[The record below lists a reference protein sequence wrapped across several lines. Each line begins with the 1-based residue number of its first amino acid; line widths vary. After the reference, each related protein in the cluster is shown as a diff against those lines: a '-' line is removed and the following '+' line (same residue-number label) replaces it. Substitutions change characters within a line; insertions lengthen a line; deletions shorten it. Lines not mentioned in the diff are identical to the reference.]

1 MADEETQKESKEKAP
16 AKHVGAVSAS
26 GAHAVIVAQPAP
38 VGMPLPQ
45 VSRRAVVIGGFWAG
59 LGALALAG
67 VAGLLN
73 FMWPRTAQR
82 AAGKFVLS
90 VNANDIPA
98 GGKRDYVILQPNG
111 QNPLQNLETKL
122 FLVHLNEEQA
132 ALNLMPDKAGAYLAL
147 SRKCPHLGCTVPYNE
162 AFTFGD
168 PANDGQPVTG
178 WFRCPCHAS
187 TYSDSGRR
195 VFGPAPR
202 SMDIFALSI
211 DLEGNMTV
219 DLSTPYKGA
228 TKASVDEPGNIAYAV
243 FPTAA
248 EPA

>member
-1 MADEETQKESKEKAP
+1 MAEEEAQKESKEKAP
-16 AKHVGAVSAS
+16 AKHVGALSAG

-38 VGMPLPQ
+38 LGMPLPQ
-45 VSRRAVVIGGFWAG
+45 VSRRTVVIAGFWSG

-67 VAGLLN
+67 VAGLVN
-73 FMWPRTAQR
+73 FMWPRAAQR
-82 AAGKFVLS
+82 AAGKFVLD
-90 VNANDIPA
+90 VNANDIPV
-98 GGKRDYVILQPNG
+98 GGKRDYVILQPNK

-162 AFTFGD
+162 AFPFGD
-168 PANDGQPVTG
+168 PANGGKSVIG
-178 WFRCPCHAS
+178 WFRCPCHGS

-202 SMDIFALSI
+202 SMDLFALSI
-211 DLEGNMTV
+211 AADGTMTV
-219 DLSTPYKGA
+219 DLSTTYKGA
-228 TKASVDEPGNIAYAV
+228 TKASPDNPGNIAYAV
-243 FPTAA
+243 FLGAD
-248 EPA
+248 PA